1 MPAPAIATIVLAV
14 VVVLVLAGFLLAI
27 ARVLLDVHRKLGPVI
42 EAVGMIASQAKPVD
56 PVVRS
61 ITSNLATAQGGL
73 SSLLESKVGVDGAA
87 QLVASVDPLA
97 KESPSPRSFARADE
111 FDDEPSPHEPSPH
124 SFARADQDEL
134 GADSNLADDSDLG
147 DDSDPKKRAH
157 RPFPGGGGGGI
168 HFGSRD

>member
-61 ITSNLATAQGGL
+61 ITGNLATAQDGL

-111 FDDEPSPHEPSPH
+111 FDDEPSPH
-124 SFARADQDEL
+124 SFARADQDAL

-147 DDSDPKKRAH
+147 DDSDQKERAR

-168 HFGSRD
+168 RFGSRD

>member
-61 ITSNLATAQGGL
+61 ITGNLATAQDGL

-97 KESPSPRSFARADE
+97 KESPSPRSSARADE
-111 FDDEPSPHEPSPH
+111 FDDEPSPH
-124 SFARADQDEL
+124 SFARADQDAL
-134 GADSNLADDSDLG
+134 GADSNLAGDSDPG
-147 DDSDPKKRAH
+147 DDSDPKERAH

-168 HFGSRD
+168 RFGSRE

>member
-111 FDDEPSPHEPSPH
+111 FDDEPSPH
-124 SFARADQDEL
+124 SFARADQDAL

-147 DDSDPKKRAH
+147 DDSDQKERAH

-168 HFGSRD
+168 RFGSRD